1 MISDPPSS
9 LLPIS
14 YPKNIPC
21 AFADVDKVNALSNFA
36 AAAAIFASFPA
47 YEIIG
52 GPKMPGTLWCIFLCA
67 LGKFALDGKVNPWVA
82 VALWVVNG
90 AQFYLAPDMVKD
102 MYQIPPGGS
111 VLATKMLSLQGGSML
126 VGAAYVTALTLG
138 KSQAEAFA
146 AAFAVNCLTALKFAL
161 TGEAE
166 EIGAPRTGPLA
177 WAGISA
183 VLAGLALKQ

>member
-1 MISDPPSS
+1 MLSDPPSS

-21 AFADVDKVNALSNFA
+21 AFADVDKVNALSSFA

-82 VALWVVNG
+82 VALWLVNG
-90 AQFYLAPDMVKD
+90 AQWYLAPDMIKD

-111 VLATKMLSLQGGSML
+111 VLATKMLSLQGGRS
-126 VGAAYVTALTLG
+126 ATTFRESFKNRA
-138 KSQAEAFA
+138 
-146 AAFAVNCLTALKFAL
+146 
-161 TGEAE
+161 
-166 EIGAPRTGPLA
+166 APRCGHLELTEWLRQPHG
-177 WAGISA
+177 SE
-183 VLAGLALKQ
+183 

>member
-47 YEIIG
+47 FEILG

-67 LGKFALDGKVNPWVA
+67 LGKFALDGKVNKWVA
-82 VALWVVNG
+82 VALWLVNG
-90 AQFYLAPDMVKD
+90 AQFYLAPDMVMD
-102 MYQIPPGGS
+102 MYQIPPGS
-111 VLATKMLSLQGGSML
+111 VLLKKMLALQGGSML
-126 VGAAYVTALTLG
+126 VGGAYVTALTLG